1 MGYESKIYVVQE
13 YEPIF
18 GTERL
23 GYGDIIAVFDLC
35 KMGYELYNGKSFRDL
50 FNQKRTC
57 EFYAD
62 DGNTIIEEDCYGDE
76 IEKADNAEVIAWLKE
91 MTKGTD
97 WYRAKL
103 FYKFLLE
110 IEKSGAAYSLYHYG
124 Y

>member
-13 YEPIF
+13 YESYVD
-18 GTERL
+18 GRL
-23 GYGDIIAVFDLC
+23 GYGDV
-35 KMGYELYNGKSFRDL
+35 
-50 FNQKRTC
+50 
-57 EFYAD
+57 
-62 DGNTIIEEDCYGDE
+62 
-76 IEKADNAEVIAWLKE
+76 IEKADNAEVIAWMKE

-110 IEKSGAAYSLYHYG
+110 IEKSGAAYSLYHFG

>member
-13 YEPIF
+13 WEPLAD
-18 GTERL
+18 GKL
-23 GYGDIIAVFDLC
+23 GYGDVIAVFDLC
-35 KMGYELYNGKSFRDL
+35 KMGYDIYNGKSFRQL
-50 FNQKRTC
+50 FNQARTC
-57 EFYAD
+57 DFYAD
-62 DGNTIIEEDCYGDE
+62 DGNTIIKEDCYGDE
-76 IEKADNAEVIAWLKE
+76 IEKADNAEVIAWMKE
-91 MTKGTD
+91 MTRGTD